1 MQGWGWGCRAE
12 WIVELIVVIG
22 CFGVHFGFFGKK
34 EKEANILEEIKKK
47 TKRGN
52 DLLFRFK
59 RKRRRSLHFLTEL
72 LFFCRRGLEF
82 WFLVDGKRA
91 FLLQVVN

>member
-47 TKRGN
+47 N
-52 DLLFRFK
+52 EK
-59 RKRRRSLHFLTEL
+59 RK
-72 LFFCRRGLEF
+72 
-82 WFLVDGKRA
+82 
-91 FLLQVVN
+91 